1 MNTYKVGQDEI
12 SFTIWDTSGS
22 QAYDSIRPLS
32 YNEADIFMLCFSV
45 AGTKENINVFI
56 KWHILFTMVY
66 SHYFIY
72 ISLNYVFLHF
82 IEKKTNFILGYYC
95 VKTVCQD
102 ENQLF
107 FFWGGVCVYN

>member
-56 KWHILFTMVY
+56 EWHILF
-66 SHYFIY
+66 SIY
-72 ISLNYVFLHF
+72 NGVLSLLHIHIMKLCF
-82 IEKKTNFILGYYC
+82 SSFYRKTN
-95 VKTVCQD
+95 
-102 ENQLF
+102 
-107 FFWGGVCVYN
+107 

>member
-1 MNTYKVGQDEI
+1 MIGHINCQIEITTKYRYIEDTPLYMIYKCWYMNTYKVGQDEI

-56 KWHILFTMVY
+56 
-66 SHYFIY
+66 
-72 ISLNYVFLHF
+72 
-82 IEKKTNFILGYYC
+82 
-95 VKTVCQD
+95 
-102 ENQLF
+102 
-107 FFWGGVCVYN
+107 